1 MIAMPEEVL
10 MVSRGCRVLVGIS
23 AVGASVLGLTSMTAP
38 AFAADTALI
47 VGASGI
53 PTPSP
58 SYVDAAQNLYLDPL
72 GYGSYTPQVVT
83 TPEQLY
89 PFTGPNALTLNNSI
103 PQGVTALDTSIRPQ
117 LAAGNKVV
125 VFAYSQG
132 AGVASQEAANL
143 AASPNPP
150 SPGQLSFVLI
160 GDPSTPNGGILTRF
174 QIPGAP
180 PLSLPSLGL
189 TFSGAPTTNTPY
201 PTAVYNEEYDAAGDS
216 PQYPLNILADLN
228 ATVGFLTQHLGF
240 LSLTPAQINSA
251 VKLPTTGGNTSYY
264 MIPAANLPLL
274 APVRLIPLVGDPI
287 ADLLQ
292 PDLRVLV
299 NLGYGS
305 ITNGWSP
312 DPANVVTPLG
322 LFPTNI
328 NPADLVTALANGA
341 VQGVTNALNDL
352 KTPQLLDLSP
362 LSPFLSGLSTVGF
375 TPSATPSLQD
385 LLNVFAIIANTGSPV
400 TPANFGSQLLSLPKV
415 LADTGTALTATLAQ
429 YDAQLFSSQLASGN
443 VLNAAGLPIAADL
456 GVAPFVAVVCAVFPV
471 LEAVA
476 TTVVQAEQLVGLVPN
491 PLTYP
496 VPAARAASTTSASTA
511 STKPV
516 TAAVTNTAPTTPVA
530 NTAPAAPVNTGAPV
544 TSAIKSLTPTGTSA
558 PVNAPV
564 STAPKASG
572 TPAAPTG
579 GLTTTVTDSGAH
591 APAASAVTGAGVGG
605 GTRVTGTSGSS
616 GHSTASTGLHRAHG

>member
-1 MIAMPEEVL
+1 
-10 MVSRGCRVLVGIS
+10 MVSHGCRVLVGIS
-23 AVGASVLGLTSMTAP
+23 AVAGASVLGLTSMTDP
-38 AFAADTALI
+38 AVAFGADTALI
-47 VGASGI
+47 LGASGI

-58 SYVDAAQNLYLDPL
+58 SYVAAAQNLYLDPL
-72 GYGSYTPQVVT
+72 GYGGYTPQVVT
-83 TPEQLY
+83 TPEQFY
-89 PFTGPNALTLNNSI
+89 PLTGPNQLTVDNSI
-103 PQGVTALDTSIRPQ
+103 AQGVTALDTSIRPQ

-180 PLSLPSLGL
+180 PLSLSSLGV
-189 TFSGAPTTNTPY
+189 TFSATPTTNTPY
-201 PTAVYNEEYDAAGDS
+201 PTAVYNQEYDLAGDS

-228 ATVGFLTQHLGF
+228 ADLGFLTQHLGF

-274 APVRLIPLVGDPI
+274 ALVRLIPLVGNPI
-287 ADLLQ
+287 ADLVQ
-292 PDLRVLV
+292 PDLRVLI

-312 DPANVVTPLG
+312 DPANVVTPIG

-328 NPADLVTALANGA
+328 NPADVLTALANGA

-362 LSPFLSGLSTVGF
+362 LSPFLSGLSAIGF

-385 LLNVFAIIANTGSPV
+385 LLNAFAIIGNTGSPV

-415 LADTGTALTATLAQ
+415 LADTTTALTANLAQ
-429 YDAQLFSSQLASGN
+429 YDAQLFSNQLASGN

-456 GVAPFVAVVCAVFPV
+456 GVAPFALIFGGIFPV

-496 VPAARAASTTSASTA
+496 VPAAPAASTTLASTA

-516 TAAVTNTAPTTPVA
+516 TAAVTNTAPTASVA

-579 GLTTTVTDSGAH
+579 GLTTTVTGSGAH
-591 APAASAVTGAGVGG
+591 TPAASAVTGAGVGG

-616 GHSTASTGLHRAHG
+616 GGTHSTASTGLHRAHG

>member
-1 MIAMPEEVL
+1 
-10 MVSRGCRVLVGIS
+10 MVSRGCRLGVRIS
-23 AVGASVLGLTSMTAP
+23 AVAGASVLGLTSMTGP
-38 AFAADTALI
+38 AFADDTALI
-47 VGASGI
+47 VGASGV

-58 SYVDAAQNLYLDPL
+58 SYVAAAQNLYLNPL
-72 GYGSYTPQVVT
+72 GYSSYTPQVVT

-89 PFTGPNALTLNNSI
+89 PFTGPNALTLNKSI

-117 LAAGNKVV
+117 LAAGNNVV

-132 AGVASQEAANL
+132 AAVASQEAANL

-150 SPGQLSFVLI
+150 EPGQLSFVLI
-160 GDPSTPNGGILTRF
+160 GDPSNPNGGILTRF

-180 PLSLPSLGL
+180 PLSLPSLGI
-189 TFSGAPTTNTPY
+189 TFSGAPTANTPY
-201 PTAVYNEEYDAAGDS
+201 PTAVYNQEYDAAGDS

-228 ATVGFLTQHLGF
+228 ATAGFLTLHFGF
-240 LSLTPAQINSA
+240 LAMTPDQINSA

-312 DPANVVTPLG
+312 DPANVTTPIG

-385 LLNVFAIIANTGSPV
+385 LLNTFAIIANTGSPV

-429 YDAQLFSSQLASGN
+429 YDAQLSSSQLASGN
-443 VLNAAGLPIAADL
+443 PNNAVGLPIAADL
-456 GVAPFVAVVCAVFPV
+456 GVIPFVAVVCAVFPV
-471 LEAVA
+471 LEAAA
-476 TTVVQAEQLVGLVPN
+476 TTVVQAEQLVGLVRN

-496 VPAARAASTTSASTA
+496 VPAAPVASTTPATA

-516 TAAVTNTAPTTPVA
+516 TAAVTNTAPTAPVA

-544 TSAIKSLTPTGTSA
+544 MSAIRSLTPTGTSA
-558 PVNAPV
+558 AVNAPV
-564 STAPKASG
+564 STAPKASD
-572 TPAAPTG
+572 TPAASTG
-579 GLTTTVTDSGAH
+579 GLTTTVTGSGSDAT
-591 APAASAVTGAGVGG
+591 AASALTGAGVGG
-605 GTRVTGTSGSS
+605 GTGVTGTSGSS
-616 GHSTASTGLHRAHG
+616 GSTHSTASTGLHRARG